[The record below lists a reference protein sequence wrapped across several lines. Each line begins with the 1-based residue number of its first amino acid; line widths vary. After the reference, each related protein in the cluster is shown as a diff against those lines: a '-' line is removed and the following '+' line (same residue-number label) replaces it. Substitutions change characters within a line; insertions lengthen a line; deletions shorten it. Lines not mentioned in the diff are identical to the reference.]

1 MSKSVH
7 RAPRIEPSILLVR
20 GQRVLLDS
28 NLAALYG
35 VPTKALIQAV
45 KRNIDRFPLD
55 FMFQMENQEVADLRS
70 QIVTSKAAGRGGRR
84 YAPYAFTEQGVAM
97 LSSVLNSSNA
107 ISINIEIIRTFVR
120 MREAIAA
127 NRKLAMKFDEL
138 EKRLAS
144 HDGAIA
150 DIFNAIRRLME
161 PPPAQPARKIGFI

>member
-1 MSKSVH
+1 
-7 RAPRIEPSILLVR
+7 
-20 GQRVLLDS
+20 
-28 NLAALYG
+28 
-35 VPTKALIQAV
+35 
-45 KRNIDRFPLD
+45 
-55 FMFQMENQEVADLRS
+55 
-70 QIVTSKAAGRGGRR
+70 
-84 YAPYAFTEQGVAM
+84 M